1 MYHCT
6 NTVLVITGSALLSA
20 EGVAEL
26 QKLKDSSSVALEE
39 TQQHFDAVVEV
50 SKLTQEIG
58 ALKEDAVKRDKQL
71 KAQDKQLKA
80 QDKQLKA
87 QDKHLKAQDKR
98 LADLE
103 RVTQLFSRDRK
114 KVLHLATEICAT
126 LKDDRDCER
135 SGD

>member
-80 QDKQLKA
+80 QDK
-87 QDKHLKAQDKR
+87 HLKAQDKR